1 MEILSKKE
9 TREVEIKTYIAKDGK
24 EFMSGQD
31 CLKYEMR
38 LDKEEAR
45 KDIADLLVYD
55 NTVAKIP
62 CDGGENYES
71 HVWEWYKVENQEQ
84 LNRLNVFFNT
94 AARAEVFPEF
104 VCIEH
109 YEGDDEGYSQTLTN
123 CIDYVKRFF
132 KDFGYEV
139 ELTKM

>member
-1 MEILSKKE
+1 MEVITKTE
-9 TREVEIKTYIAKDGK
+9 IREVSIKSYIAKDGK
-24 EFMSGQD
+24 EFTSERECRD
-31 CLKYEMR
+31 YEERMER
-38 LDKEEAR
+38 EEACNSI
-45 KDIADLLVYD
+45 KDLLVYD
-55 NTVAKIP
+55 DTVAKIP
-62 CDGGENYES
+62 CDGGENYEN

-94 AARAEVFPEF
+94 CAAVEIFPEY

-109 YEGDDEGYSQTLTN
+109 YDDDEGYSQTLTN

-132 KDFGYEV
+132 KDFGYGV